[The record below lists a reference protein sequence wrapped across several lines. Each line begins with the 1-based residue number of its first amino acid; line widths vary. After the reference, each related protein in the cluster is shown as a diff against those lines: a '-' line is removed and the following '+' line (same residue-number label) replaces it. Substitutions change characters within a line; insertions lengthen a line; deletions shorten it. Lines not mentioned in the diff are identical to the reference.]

1 MRLRAKKAFYSSWI
15 QASIGVAVLLGS
27 ALGAILSSYLTQ
39 AQLESWGWRVPFLIG
54 TLIGPVGFYIRSRVD
69 ETPAYKAA
77 KPVES
82 PLREVIKTYPRQTL
96 ISFSLV
102 VLWTVCTY
110 AILFCIPSYAQRVLG
125 LPSWMGFSAGMMGG
139 AVLIVA
145 TPIVGALADRSGHRP
160 WLLGSAIAIF
170 FSAYPMFLFIN
181 QMPGL
186 FSLLVF
192 ELVLGLL
199 ISGYIGSILAAFG
212 ELLPTHVLSTGLSVA
227 YNFAVT
233 IFGGF
238 ATFTITWLIAST
250 GSNLAP
256 AFYIIVRG
264 RRQRHWCAA
273 VSRPC
278 ACCPSSPVWSF
289 PMSIADPT
297 RLILRNGRLLDLQK
311 GQLISGQEVVIE
323 GERIIDVRAEGEPAP
338 VGARI
343 IDLGG
348 RTLMPGLIDCH
359 VHVLASNANL
369 GMNAL
374 QPNAIIMYRALPIL
388 AAMLNRGFTTVRDAG
403 GADWALARSIQMGL
417 IPGPRIFASGKALS
431 QTGGHGDMRARGEL
445 LLNEP
450 CSCCFRAGAI
460 AGVVDGVDNVRLAVR
475 EELQQGANQIKIM
488 ASGGV
493 SSPTDPIANTQ
504 YSEAEIRAIV
514 DEAAA
519 ANTYVM
525 AHAYTARAIRRA
537 IECGVRTIEHG
548 NLVDADTARL
558 MAEKG
563 AFAVP
568 TQVTYEMLAEYGE
581 RFGLPADSV
590 AKIEDVRQAGRN
602 ALLLFAEAGVP
613 MGYGSDLLGEMHEYQ
628 THELKIRAELLGN
641 LAALRS
647 ATSVA
652 AQILQREGE
661 LGCISA
667 GAIADLLVVDGDPL
681 SDIGCLV
688 GQGEH
693 LAMIVQGGHVRKNT
707 LV

>member
-1 MRLRAKKAFYSSWI
+1 MAANPRAVHRAFGGLQLR
-15 QASIGVAVLLGS
+15 
-27 ALGAILSSYLTQ
+27 
-39 AQLESWGWRVPFLIG
+39 RH
-54 TLIGPVGFYIRSRVD
+54 D
-69 ETPAYKAA
+69 
-77 KPVES
+77 
-82 PLREVIKTYPRQTL
+82 LRR
-96 ISFSLV
+96 
-102 VLWTVCTY
+102 
-110 AILFCIPSYAQRVLG
+110 FCHLHHH
-125 LPSWMGFSAGMMGG
+125 
-139 AVLIVA
+139 
-145 TPIVGALADRSGHRP
+145 LADCLDR
-160 WLLGSAIAIF
+160 
-170 FSAYPMFLFIN
+170 
-181 QMPGL
+181 QQPGA
-186 FSLLVF
+186 
-192 ELVLGLL
+192 GLL
-199 ISGYIGSILAAFG
+199 H
-212 ELLPTHVLSTGLSVA
+212 HV
-227 YNFAVT
+227 
-233 IFGGF
+233 
-238 ATFTITWLIAST
+238 
-250 GSNLAP
+250 
-256 AFYIIVRG
+256 R
-264 RRQRHWCAA
+264 RHRQRYWRTAL
-273 VSRPC
+273 SRPC
-278 ACCPSSPVWSF
+278 ARGTPTLVWSL
-289 PMSIADPT
+289 PMSTTEAT
-297 RLILRNGRLLDLQK
+297 HLILRNGRLLDVQQ

-323 GERIIDVRAEGEPAP
+323 GERIVAVRAEGEPAP
-338 VGARI
+338 AGAQI

-388 AAMLNRGFTTVRDAG
+388 AAMLDRGFTTVRDAG

-460 AGVVDGVDNVRLAVR
+460 ARVVDGVDNVRLAVR

-558 MAEKG
+558 MADKG

-602 ALLLFAEAGVP
+602 ALLLFSEAGVP

-628 THELKIRAELLGN
+628 THELRIRAELLGN

-661 LGCISA
+661 LGCIAA

-681 SDIGCLV
+681 SDISCLV

-707 LV
+707 LG